1 MRALGIDY
9 GLRRIGLALSDPT
22 GTIASPLETVVRR
35 AGKRPPITKLEAIA
49 REKDADHLVVG
60 LPLSLD
66 GSESPWCTEIRSVGE
81 RLAERLSLDISFVD
95 ERMTSVRA
103 ERAVRALGLPKRKR
117 EDKRRIDAAA
127 AQLILQSWLD
137 QRSESK

>member
-1 MRALGIDY
+1 VLGIDY

-22 GTIASPLETVVRR
+22 GTITSPLETVVRR

-49 REKDADHLVVG
+49 REKDAGHLVMG

-66 GSESPWCTEIRSVGE
+66 GSESEWCAEVRSVGE

-103 ERAVRALGLPKRKR
+103 ERAVRGLGLPKRKR